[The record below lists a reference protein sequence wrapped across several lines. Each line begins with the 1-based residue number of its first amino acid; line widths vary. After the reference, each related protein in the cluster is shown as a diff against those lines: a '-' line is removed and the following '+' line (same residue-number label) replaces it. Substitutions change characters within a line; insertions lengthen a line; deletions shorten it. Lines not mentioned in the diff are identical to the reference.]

1 MPQRLSAGGRG
12 ERRVQAA
19 AGELDASP
27 WGKSRGLE
35 EPYDLVRHLL
45 DTAAMAETLWD
56 VYLTD
61 GQRRTIAGG
70 LGLGRQW
77 EQARAVVAFWA
88 ALHDIG
94 KLSVG
99 FQASDRAGWERLSA
113 VLAMDRGAAGAERV
127 GHAQAGMECLP
138 VVLQE
143 LGYEDSG
150 RSCALWRAAEVVG
163 GHHGRFQALEQDR
176 VLNPHFRALLGG
188 AAWDDQRS
196 RYAKTVH
203 ALLGAPPA
211 PSECSV
217 VCAVLVTGLVILADW
232 LVSQESYLR
241 EGQAKRVVSLEEHLG
256 QARVAAPGLV
266 DEAGLAPVTLVRK
279 EFAEVHGFARPN
291 PLQRSLIE
299 QLPGAVAEYGPG
311 IVLVTAATG
320 DGKTETALEAER
332 IVSEVSGSRGI
343 GFLLPTMA
351 TSDRMYLRVS
361 GFVARQLVRRAAEGA
376 SVTLTHSMAWL
387 SSAYGAADTD
397 DGPQVLL
404 CEDQS
409 EGAEGVKRAG
419 LMPKRWL
426 RGGKRPLLA
435 QFAVGTVDQALMAVL
450 PVRHNA
456 LRMLGLSG
464 KTVII
469 DEAHAYDPYMQ
480 VLLGRLLHWL
490 GAYGCSVVLLSA
502 TLPVS
507 VSDRLI
513 KEYLKGAGHSR
524 RALRG
529 QSFRA
534 PYPGWLF
541 VPAAG
546 GESGPVQVRMSQEM
560 QLKQAQERNGELN
573 VVQYAVRH
581 ASELGGE
588 PGGSRMALLKQ
599 ELEPVLGP
607 EGGCAVVVCTTV
619 DDAQQTY
626 KELRAHMTRRGLSR
640 SELTLLHARLPGED
654 REKRAQAIAEQLG
667 RSGDRPHR
675 RIVVATQVVEQS
687 LDLDADVVISD
698 LAPLAQLLQ
707 RAGRCWRHE
716 KWWVEHGRPSG
727 RERPAWAKARG
738 ACLIVLDPLGEGG
751 RVPPHWGEVYPEFLL
766 RETSGLLTQ
775 RGGKAIR
782 VPEDVQDLVEQVHGD
797 RADRFDWEDP
807 EQSSVW
813 SAYQGKN
820 LALETVGRT
829 VVIPGVRQVVG
840 LDELHRLEQDEWEA
854 TTRLGADSLRVLCVY
869 RQPGG
874 RLTLDEGGDSLLP
887 GSEPGERLAA
897 AEVRRIMRRTIP
909 VRSTWIGKRETG
921 QNVPDAWSEHPLLAD
936 LILLIHEVDADGVR
950 GARLE
955 RGEFLLDPDLGL
967 TRT

>member
-1 MPQRLSAGGRG
+1 MR
-12 ERRVQAA
+12 
-19 AGELDASP
+19 ELDTSP
-27 WGKSRGLE
+27 WGKSRGLR
-35 EPYDLVRHLL
+35 EPYDLVLHLL

-61 GQRRTIAGG
+61 GQRRTVAAG
-70 LGLGRQW
+70 LGLGQAW
-77 EQARAVVAFWA
+77 DQARVVVAFWA

-113 VLAMDRGAAGAERV
+113 VLAGDQGVAGAERV
-127 GHAQAGMECLP
+127 GHAQAGMECVPGL
-138 VVLQE
+138 LQD

-150 RSCALWRAAEVVG
+150 QSCALWRAAEVVG
-163 GHHGRFQALEQDR
+163 GHHGRFHALEQDR
-176 VLNPHFRALLGG
+176 VLNPHFRELLGG
-188 AAWDDQRS
+188 AAWDEQRS
-196 RYAKTVH
+196 RYAKAVH
-203 ALLGAPPA
+203 ALLGAPVA

-217 VCAVLVTGLVILADW
+217 ACAVLVTGLVILADW
-232 LVSQESYLR
+232 LMSQESYLR
-241 EGQAKRVVSLEEHLG
+241 ERLASPAVSLEEHLG
-256 QARVAAPGLV
+256 LARAAAPGV
-266 DEAGLAPVTLVRK
+266 VAEAGIAPVTLVRK
-279 EFAEVHGFARPN
+279 EFADVHGFARPN
-291 PLQRSLIE
+291 PLQQSLME
-299 QLPGAVAEYGPG
+299 QLPGAVAVHGPG

-332 IVSEVSGSRGI
+332 ILSGASGSQGI
-343 GFLLPTMA
+343 AFLLPTMA
-351 TSDRMYLRVS
+351 TSDRMYARVS
-361 GFVARQLVRRAAEGA
+361 GFVARQLARGVSEGA
-376 SVTLTHSMAWL
+376 SVSLTHSMAWL
-387 SSAYGAADTD
+387 SSAYGAVDADA
-397 DGPQVLL
+397 GAEVLS
-404 CEDQS
+404 CEDQAQAA
-409 EGAEGVKRAG
+409 GDRDGAG
-419 LMPKRWL
+419 LVPKRWL

-435 QFAVGTVDQALMAVL
+435 QFAVGTIDQALMAVL
-450 PVRHNA
+450 PVKHNA
-456 LRMLGLSG
+456 LRLLGLSG

-541 VPAAG
+541 VPAAL
-546 GESGPVQVRMSQEM
+546 GENGPVQVSISKAM
-560 QLKQAQERNGELN
+560 QRKQARERNSLLK
-573 VVQYAVRH
+573 VQQYAVRH
-581 ASELGGE
+581 TGRPSDE
-588 PGGSRMALLKQ
+588 PGGSRMVVMKR
-599 ELEPVLGP
+599 ELEPALGP
-607 EGGCAVVVCTTV
+607 QGGCAVVVCTTV

-626 KELRAHMTRRGLSR
+626 KELQTHLVARGLSA
-640 SELTLLHARLPGED
+640 SELMLLHARMPGED
-654 REKRAQAIAEQLG
+654 RERRAEAIAEQLG
-667 RSGDRPHR
+667 RTGDRPHR

-716 KWWVEHGRPSG
+716 KWWAEHGRPGG
-727 RERPAWAKARG
+727 RERPAWAKAAGPR
-738 ACLIVLDPLGEGG
+738 LVVLDPLSEGG
-751 RVPPHWGEVYPEFLL
+751 GVPAHWGEVYPEFLL
-766 RETSGLLTQ
+766 RETSEVLAG
-775 RGGKAIR
+775 RGDKPVRI
-782 VPEDVQDLVEQVHGD
+782 PEDVQDLVEEVHGD
-797 RADRFDWEDP
+797 RTDRFDWEDP
-807 EQSSVW
+807 ERSSIW

-874 RLTLDEGGDSLLP
+874 QLTLDEAGGNPLP
-887 GSEPGERLAA
+887 VPEPGERIPAT
-897 AEVRRIMRRTIP
+897 EVRRVMRRTTP
-909 VRSTWIGKRETG
+909 VRSTWIGKTEAE
-921 QNVPDAWSEHPLLAD
+921 QDVPEVWGDHPLLAD
-936 LILLIHEVDADGVR
+936 LVLLRHDVDAEGVR
-950 GARLE
+950 GVRLE
-955 RGEFLLDPDLGL
+955 RGEFRLDPDLGL
-967 TRT
+967 LRT